1 MRQNAIILSQK
12 VKEQTF
18 CIQDYVQR
26 VLTTSAVLPASPRG
40 GALETQRIAEAVRVR
55 GLRSAQAQCAARPGP
70 AVVERSARHGA
81 VPCAFALYLAIV
93 CGSVRR
99 VDLILPAGAQQK
111 VFAGGD
117 P

>member
-1 MRQNAIILSQK
+1 M
-12 VKEQTF
+12 
-18 CIQDYVQR
+18 QR
-26 VLTTSAVLPASPRG
+26 VLATSALLPASPRA
-40 GALETQRIAEAVRVR
+40 GALDTQRIAEAVRVR
-55 GLRSAQAQCAARPGP
+55 GVMSAQAQCAARPGP

-81 VPCAFALYLAIV
+81 VPCALDLYLAVV

>member
-1 MRQNAIILSQK
+1 MRG
-12 VKEQTF
+12 V
-18 CIQDYVQR
+18 
-26 VLTTSAVLPASPRG
+26 
-40 GALETQRIAEAVRVR
+40 
-55 GLRSAQAQCAARPGP
+55 RSAQAQCAARPGP

-81 VPCAFALYLAIV
+81 VPCAFALYLAVV